1 MEGRSYITHLVS
13 SFFRISIS
21 SIMIALA
28 INISKLWK
36 VEESLHLDV
45 ISELWRLGILLR
57 RPLDAQDR
65 FKPCAPE
72 RLACMKT
79 GTSVGTRIP

>member
-1 MEGRSYITHLVS
+1 VEGRSYITHLVS
-13 SFFRISIS
+13 SFFRI

-65 FKPCAPE
+65 FKPRAPE